1 MFAYWGGT
9 FSEPNYRALRR
20 EESAASRQ
28 VVQLQREVD
37 SLRIF
42 RDSIATNPVVQE
54 RVARERWGMLRPGEL
69 TFSILPADS
78 SPAGFSAA
86 EAVRAGR
93 FVPISLTCGGRRD
106 NVRPHVAG

>member
-1 MFAYWGGT
+1 MSRARWIALVALAAAGVFAYWGGT

-54 RVARERWGMLRPGEL
+54 RVAREHWGMLRPGEL

-78 SPAGFSAA
+78 SPWDS
-86 EAVRAGR
+86 VRR
-93 FVPISLTCGGRRD
+93 KP
-106 NVRPHVAG
+106 

>member
-1 MFAYWGGT
+1 MSRARWIALVALAAAAVFAYWGGT

-54 RVARERWGMLRPGEL
+54 RVAREHWGMLRPGEL

-78 SPAGFSAA
+78 SPRDS
-86 EAVRAGR
+86 VRR
-93 FVPISLTCGGRRD
+93 KP
-106 NVRPHVAG
+106 